1 MAITTQQFNKLATK
15 SDLKKDLKELRQES
29 KSDLKKLR
37 QESKKD
43 IAGVKS
49 DLNRLEEKMDSKF
62 DAAFQI
68 FATKEDLKN
77 LETKEEAK
85 AAKNEI
91 LTAIDG
97 ITKQY
102 QEFDIGFAMNQG
114 AHDRF
119 EERII
124 KTEKRVGAIEK
135 KLK

>member
-15 SDLKKDLKELRQES
+15 SDLKKDLKELKQES

-119 EERII
+119 EKELLRQ
-124 KTEKRVGAIEK
+124 KKELELLKRN
-135 KLK
+135 